1 MAFTTRKSLLAKVRC
16 GDEVS
21 WREFYDAYKPLIWL
35 CGQDCNLTPDE
46 NEELVQKVMVE
57 IFSKDIVGKFDPE
70 NVPDDVVFK
79 YDPAKGRFRHYLRKI
94 IRYQA
99 IRIYR
104 NRVKH
109 TAVDIDG
116 ENMPPIPSAD
126 DWEIVWQEEWRKHL
140 LNMALA
146 ELKGHVQPETYVAFE
161 MYAVQNRSVQ
171 EVADF
176 LNMSIS
182 SVYTAKSRC
191 ISTLKDIIRNLEEK
205 R

>member
-1 MAFTTRKSLLAKVRC
+1 MAFTTRKSLLAKVRG

-21 WREFYDAYKPLIWL
+21 WREFYDAYKPLIWI

-57 IFSKDIVGKFDPE
+57 IFSKDVVGKFDPDNIPE
-70 NVPDDVVFK
+70 HVVFK
-79 YDPAKGRFRHYLRKI
+79 YDPGKGRFRHYLRKL

-99 IRIYR
+99 IRIFR
-104 NRVKH
+104 SRIKH
-109 TAVDIDG
+109 AGADIDD
-116 ENMPPIPSAD
+116 ENMPPLPSD
-126 DWEIVWQEEWRKHL
+126 DEWEKSWDEEWRKHL

-161 MYAVQNRSVQ
+161 MYAIQNRPVM

-176 LNMSIS
+176 LNMSVS

-191 ISTLKDIIRNLEEK
+191 VTALKEIIRNLEEK
-205 R
+205 